1 MVLEFALSSVTFS
14 HNNNN
19 TTLANPR
26 GTRNVCSP
34 CPISFIF
41 MQFLTK
47 FFINNRFLAQ
57 TQGLAPPSGK
67 SWIRH
72 CTGFKGDFSC
82 TEIAHPCFQIYSV
95 FNNNIF
101 F

>member
-14 HNNNN
+14 HNNSN
-19 TTLANPR
+19 TTLTNPR
-26 GTRNVCSP
+26 EEPEMCAPP
-34 CPISFIF
+34 CAISFIS

-47 FFINNRFLAQ
+47 IFGNNRFSAQ

-82 TEIAHPCFQIYSV
+82 TEITHPCFQIYSV
-95 FNNNIF
+95 FNY
-101 F
+101 